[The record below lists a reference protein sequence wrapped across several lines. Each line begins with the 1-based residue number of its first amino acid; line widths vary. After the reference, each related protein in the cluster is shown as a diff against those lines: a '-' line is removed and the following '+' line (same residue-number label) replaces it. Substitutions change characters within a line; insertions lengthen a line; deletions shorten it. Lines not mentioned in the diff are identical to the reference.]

1 MNIIMCKGLFT
12 SLDIFRYM
20 YDDTIL
26 VVSKIENAALIKANE
41 GCVPTILCVAV
52 PLLSRGLY

>member
-1 MNIIMCKGLFT
+1 MNMIMCKGLFT
-12 SLDIFRYM
+12 SLDIFR

-41 GCVPTILCVAV
+41 GCVPTILHTTDSVCGSTFT
-52 PLLSRGLY
+52 L